1 MDYIYLFFSALI
13 SATLF
18 PFGSEAIL
26 LYDLTINLNVYL
38 LFLFATIGNT
48 LGSIINYWLGLK
60 GETYLVEKNI
70 INEKKILKAQNYFN
84 KYGAYSLLFSW
95 LPIIGDPITFIAG
108 VVKYDFK
115 KFVLL
120 VLIAKAGRYLF
131 VIGSYYLY
139 LTS

>member
-1 MDYIYLFFSALI
+1 MKLI
-13 SATLF
+13 LR
-18 PFGSEAIL
+18 
-26 LYDLTINLNVYL
+26 
-38 LFLFATIGNT
+38 LFLFATLGNT